1 MSYKKMNLQ
10 IMSIVFIIATLAIAF
25 ISIFYAIST
34 GERGLSLQ
42 QLRELMVKKQIEARG
57 VTDQRVLQA
66 MLKVERHKFV
76 PELSLSSAYEDHPL
90 PIGYGQTISQPY
102 IVALMTELCE
112 LDGTEK
118 VLEIGT
124 GSGYQTA
131 ILAKLCKKV
140 YTIERF
146 DELSIRAQSALSNLA
161 IHNVEYAVGDGSCGW
176 QSPLLFNR
184 IIVTAA
190 VPRPPEP
197 LVVQLQED
205 GILVAP
211 VGDEYSQTLIQYQ
224 KKGQELRHIEICGCR
239 FVKLIG
245 KYGFLPSE

>member
-1 MSYKKMNLQ
+1 MVTFDPIDRYAPQREYMIRHDLRGRDIRDAQ
-10 IMSIVFIIATLAIAF
+10 ILEVMGQLPRENFLAPQYQSA
-25 ISIFYAIST
+25 
-34 GERGLSLQ
+34 
-42 QLRELMVKKQIEARG
+42 
-57 VTDQRVLQA
+57 
-66 MLKVERHKFV
+66 
-76 PELSLSSAYEDHPL
+76 AYEDNPV
-90 PIGYGQTISQPY
+90 PIGLGQTISQPY
-102 IVALMTELCE
+102 IVALMTQCLG
-112 LDGTEK
+112 LAGTEQ

-140 YTIERF
+140 CTIERF
-146 DELSIRAQSALSNLA
+146 DELSARAQSVLSSLA

-197 LVVQLQED
+197 LVLQLQED

-245 KYGFLPSE
+245 KYGFPPTE

>member
-1 MSYKKMNLQ
+1 MVTFDP
-10 IMSIVFIIATLAIAF
+10 IDR
-25 ISIFYAIST
+25 YAPQREYMIRHDL
-34 GERGLSLQ
+34 RG
-42 QLRELMVKKQIEARG
+42 RDIRDA
-57 VTDQRVLQA
+57 RVLEVMA
-66 MLKVERHKFV
+66 
-76 PELSLSSAYEDHPL
+76 ELPRENFLAPQYQSAAYEDNPV
-90 PIGYGQTISQPY
+90 PIGLGQTISQPY
-102 IVALMTELCE
+102 IVALMTQCLG
-112 LDGTEK
+112 LAGTEQ

>member
-1 MSYKKMNLQ
+1 MIRHDL
-10 IMSIVFIIATLAIAF
+10 
-25 ISIFYAIST
+25 
-34 GERGLSLQ
+34 RG
-42 QLRELMVKKQIEARG
+42 RDIRDA
-57 VTDQRVLQA
+57 RVLEVLGQIPRENFLA
-66 MLKVERHKFV
+66 PQYQHA
-76 PELSLSSAYEDHPL
+76 AYEDNPV
-90 PIGYGQTISQPY
+90 PIGLGQTISQPY
-102 IVALMTELCE
+102 IVALMTQCLG
-112 LDGTEK
+112 LTGTEL

-131 ILAKLCKKV
+131 ILSKLCKKV

-146 DELSIRAQSALSNLA
+146 DELSVRAQSVLSTLD

-176 QSPLLFNR
+176 QSPFLFSR

-239 FVKLIG
+239 FVKLVG
-245 KYGFLPSE
+245 KYGFPPSE